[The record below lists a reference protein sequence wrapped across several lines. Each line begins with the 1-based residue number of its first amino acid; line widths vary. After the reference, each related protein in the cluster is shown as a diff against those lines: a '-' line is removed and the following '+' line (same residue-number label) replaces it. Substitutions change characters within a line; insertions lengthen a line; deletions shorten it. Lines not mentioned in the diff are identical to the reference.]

1 MLKIAL
7 KRLVPPAALVIVF
20 CLALLV
26 LKRLEPS
33 LGPEAPAGDVEI
45 ALGSMLF
52 LSVAWFVARLAQL
65 AIKHGSALR
74 GYKSPR
80 LYHQLTGAVILLI
93 GVVGVI
99 AFASGGTL
107 PGVLATSSVAI
118 AIIGFA
124 LRKAIADIF
133 SGVTLGL
140 ERPFNIGDWIE
151 AEDGRVGQVLE
162 INWRSTRLQTRN
174 KVHLILPNSRLAE
187 GRIVNFS
194 APQRYYRTQVR
205 TVLGTEIS
213 VARAR
218 SLLMGAVLAAPLI
231 RHSPAPDV
239 RVEGFVE
246 RGIAYLVRFWISDEA
261 NEVDCRD
268 AVLAMID
275 RQLRIAGIDLPT
287 VQLLAHTGT
296 GPATDE
302 RTRTLR
308 TLSEV
313 EPFRYLRARS
323 ATRLAEGAMR
333 IIVPRGQ
340 GARRVAARPE
350 DYVLLTEGA
359 FGNTDGSEGTK
370 RIFVPGDLLSLPG
383 HDTAWTADPEP
394 VAVADSAVL
403 VLRGEDVEAAL
414 LREAEFRRAMQRI
427 VRAAHR
433 GAGQSRRA
441 PAREDGLLLPA

>member
-1 MLKIAL
+1 MAAPNASPATPGGPKEGPLRRFAVLRVPLPTPDTVYVVPLSESAEIAAHRARSPIGALRRRDRPVLKIAL

-133 SGVTLGL
+133 SGVALGL

-302 RTRTLR
+302 RTR
-308 TLSEV
+308 
-313 EPFRYLRARS
+313 
-323 ATRLAEGAMR
+323 
-333 IIVPRGQ
+333 
-340 GARRVAARPE
+340 
-350 DYVLLTEGA
+350 
-359 FGNTDGSEGTK
+359 
-370 RIFVPGDLLSLPG
+370 
-383 HDTAWTADPEP
+383 
-394 VAVADSAVL
+394 
-403 VLRGEDVEAAL
+403 
-414 LREAEFRRAMQRI
+414 
-427 VRAAHR
+427 
-433 GAGQSRRA
+433 
-441 PAREDGLLLPA
+441 